1 MTRTL
6 RNRARSRFLFGGI
19 VKRTHLF
26 SGVVLI
32 SLFIALALLPLA
44 AQQFYGTITGTVTD
58 PSGAVVPNATV
69 KVTNTDTNVT
79 VDLKT
84 NGAGVYVANNLIVGT
99 YRVEAEASG
108 FKKSVVDKIVLQV
121 GATPKVNLA
130 LAIGQSAEVVN
141 VTAATAA
148 LLQTQQAD
156 LGQTMDTSLLQNLP
170 IEGGATANGRSPYN
184 LLSLA
189 PGVSQQTGCTNG
201 TGGGSLGACGN
212 EGNVRVSGSR
222 PRTDDNVLDGVA
234 VTSIVFGGPSVTPSV
249 EAIQEFRIEQNS
261 MSAEYGKAGG
271 LIVIQVSKS
280 GTNHFHGSVYEYNR
294 NENWDARDFFAD
306 PTLRQNPY
314 SYNDFGGSIGGP
326 IVKGKLFFFS
336 DIERINNHGATVN
349 HGVTVPN
356 SAYRSGDLGT
366 FCTGNGGT
374 FDSSGNCSN
383 ANFQIYEPGNAGN
396 ASFAIPFNN
405 IANATATPSAASANF
420 LALWPSGGS
429 PVGIGTNVMTINP
442 GYHNTDTLVNPRVDL
457 NLWQSDHLFAAFHY
471 DYYNAFYNNTIT
483 GPAGAGIGR
492 GRQYASTVGWT
503 HTISATMVNEFRF
516 GVSHHL
522 GDRMPSGVGSTSP
535 ALLGIPAIP
544 DCLSS
549 IPDTA
554 NGTKCGTP
562 GVFVNGYGGFSN
574 SGMLYEPSTGLHFSD
589 SLSKLMGK
597 HSLKAGFQAD
607 HYSIDNY
614 QPNGVTGGFTFN
626 GRSTNN
632 PFSDFLFG
640 HFSKNSN
647 FQGQPVF
654 VSSRAWAYAFFV
666 QDDIKLTPKL
676 TLNAGLRWQYDQSF
690 HEIHHGDA
698 FFDPCAV
705 LYSGKSASCVPHW
718 EQFGVNA
725 PDTTFDPSKHQF
737 EPRIGLSWNPA
748 NGFVVRAGYGIMHPG
763 FVGHGRA
770 GDGQP
775 GPNLLWTSNL
785 SGSTWDTASP
795 GCPIPTAAQVTAAIP
810 INGCTVSFSSWAPRS
825 QYPTYSQL
833 WNFTIQKQIGN
844 DTTAQVGYVGSKGT
858 HLPINYAYNI
868 CQQTQ
873 ASTAAEAVL
882 GNPTFNFVG
891 PLSTPNCPAA
901 AAALNAGAGFSPGPV
916 YYWLVI
922 NPGWWGL
929 SSSTYNS
936 MQAQLEHRFSHNFSM
951 LSNFTWSKLIDDSSS
966 DWGGFWS
973 LDVLG
978 QDFYNR
984 KAERSVS
991 AGDIPFRFTLAPVV
1005 QLPFGP
1011 GQKWLNSGLASNV
1024 LGGWRLSTIYTISAG
1039 TPFGITDNSYGY
1051 CNGSGMLTD
1060 RPDLIGNPGSVSGS
1074 NRSVNLWFNNQAMDF
1089 AGTCP
1094 GPGLVNSAPAADFCC
1109 DLTKAFGNAPR
1120 FYSNIRNPGAD
1131 NLDFAIQKDFKIPAG
1146 EQTKLTFEASVFN
1159 LPNHPQFAEPVGDP
1173 TIGYFPATAT
1183 QHAAG
1188 FGAISGTSTYGSR
1201 VIQLG
1206 LHLYF

>member
-1 MTRTL
+1 ML
-6 RNRARSRFLFGGI
+6 
-19 VKRTHLF
+19 
-26 SGVVLI
+26 
-32 SLFIALALLPLA
+32 

-58 PSGAVVPNATV
+58 PSGAVVPNAAV
-69 KVTNTDTNVT
+69 KVTNIDTNVT
-79 VDLKT
+79 VASKT

-99 YRVEAEASG
+99 YRVEAQASN
-108 FKKSVVDKIVLQV
+108 FKKSVVENIVLQV
-121 GATPKVNLA
+121 GATAKADLSLA
-130 LAIGQSAEVVN
+130 VGQSTEIVN
-141 VTAATAA
+141 VTAANAA

-156 LGQTMDTSLLQNLP
+156 LGQTVDTSMLQNLP
-170 IEGGATANGRSPYN
+170 IEGGGANANGRSPYN

-201 TGGGSLGACGN
+201 TGGSSLGACLN

-234 VTSIVFGGPSVTPSV
+234 VTATVFGGPSVTPSV

-280 GTNHFHGSVYEYNR
+280 GTNQFHGSAYLYNR

-314 SYNDFGGSIGGP
+314 NYNDFGGSIGGP
-326 IVKGKLFFFS
+326 IIKGKLFFFS

-356 SAYRSGDLGT
+356 ALFRSGDLGT
-366 FCTGNGGT
+366 LCTGNGFT
-374 FDSSGNCSN
+374 FSSGVCTNT
-383 ANFQIYEPGNAGN
+383 AFQIYDPV
-396 ASFAIPFNN
+396 SHVAIPNN
-405 IANATATPSAASANF
+405 DIATCGSCAPLSTTSANF
-420 LALWPSGGS
+420 LALWPSGGT
-429 PVGIGTNVMTINP
+429 PVGIGTNVITINP
-442 GYHNTDTLVNPRVDL
+442 AYHNTDTLVNPRVDL
-457 NLWQSDHLFAAFHY
+457 NLSQSDHIFGAFHY
-471 DYYNAFYNNTIT
+471 DYFNGVSNDIIT
-483 GPAGAGIGR
+483 GPAGAGIAR

-503 HTISATMVNEFRF
+503 HTINSTTLNEFRF

-522 GDRMPSGVGSTSP
+522 GDRMPFGAGFTSP
-535 ALLGIPAIP
+535 SLLGIPAIP

-562 GVFVNGYGGFSN
+562 GVAVNGYNNFGNG
-574 SGMLYEPSTGLHFSD
+574 GMLYEPSTGLHFSD

-614 QPNGVTGGFTFN
+614 QPNGVTGSFTFN
-626 GRSTNN
+626 GKATNSTGGGSGVGGN
-632 PFSDFLFG
+632 PFADYLFG
-640 HFSKNSN
+640 NFSKTAA
-647 FQGQPVF
+647 FHGQPEF
-654 VSSRAWAYAFFV
+654 VSSRAWSYAFFV

-698 FFDPCAV
+698 FFDPCAI
-705 LYSGKSASCVPHW
+705 LYSGKDPSCVPHW
-718 EQFGVNA
+718 EQFGVGGT

-737 EPRIGLSWNPA
+737 EPRLGLSWSP
-748 NGFVVRAGYGIMHPG
+748 GGGLVVRAGYGIMHSG

-775 GPNLLWTSNL
+775 GPNLLWGSNL
-785 SGSTWDTASP
+785 SGSVWDIATAA
-795 GCPIPTAAQVTAAIP
+795 CPIPTAAQVTAPIP
-810 INGCTVSFSSWAPRS
+810 INGCTVSFSSWAPRT
-825 QYPTYSQL
+825 QYPTYMQL
-833 WNFTIQKQIGN
+833 FNLTVQKQIGN
-844 DTTAQVGYVGSKGT
+844 DTTAQIGYVGSKGT
-858 HLPINYAYNI
+858 HLPVNYAYNI

-873 ASTAAEAVL
+873 ASTAAQAVP
-882 GNPTFNFVG
+882 GNPTFNFTG
-891 PLSTPNCPAA
+891 PLSTPYCPAA

-916 YYWLVI
+916 YFWLTVT
-922 NPGWWGL
+922 PGWWGL
-929 SSSTYNS
+929 SSSTYHS
-936 MQAQLEHRFSHNFSM
+936 LQAQLEHRFSHNFSL

-978 QDFYNR
+978 QDFYHRNT
-984 KAERSVS
+984 ERSVS
-991 AGDIPFRFTLAPVV
+991 AGDIPFRFTMAPVV

-1011 GQKWLNSGLASNV
+1011 GQKWLNSGLAADV

-1039 TPFGITDNSYGY
+1039 TPFGITDNSYGF
-1051 CNGSGMLTD
+1051 CNGSGMLSD
-1060 RPDLIGNPGSVSGS
+1060 RPDLIGNPGSISGT
-1074 NRSVNLWFNNQAMDF
+1074 NRSVNQWFNNQAMDF

-1094 GPGLVNSAPAADFCC
+1094 GPGLINSAPAADFCC

-1120 FYSNIRNPGAD
+1120 FYSNVRNPGAD
-1131 NLDFAIQKDFKIPAG
+1131 NLDFDIQKDFKIPAG
-1146 EQTKLTFEASVFN
+1146 EQTKLTFEAAVFN

-1183 QHAAG
+1183 QHGAG

-1201 VIQLG
+1201 TIQLG

>member
-1 MTRTL
+1 MK
-6 RNRARSRFLFGGI
+6 RS
-19 VKRTHLF
+19 H
-26 SGVVLI
+26 LI
-32 SLFIALALLPLA
+32 SGFLVILLAAAVGSLPVC

-58 PSGAVVPNATV
+58 ATGAVVANASV

-79 VDLKT
+79 LATRT
-84 NGAGVYVANNLIVGT
+84 NSVGVYNVPSLIVGT

-108 FKKSVVDKIVLQV
+108 FKRAIADKITLQV
-121 GATPKVNLA
+121 GATPKVDLVLTVGRSNETVEVT
-130 LAIGQSAEVVN
+130 SAN
-141 VTAATAA
+141 API
-148 LLQTQQAD
+148 LQTEQTD
-156 LGQTMDTSLLQNLP
+156 LGQTMDTSQLANLP
-170 IEGGATANGRSPYN
+170 ILGGGAANGRSPYN
-184 LLSLA
+184 LLPLA
-189 PGVSQQTGCTNG
+189 AGVSQQTGCTNG

-234 VTSIVFGGPSVTPSV
+234 VTSIVFGGPAVTPTV
-249 EAIQEFRIEQNS
+249 DAIQEFRIEQNS

-280 GTNHFHGSVYEYNR
+280 GTNQFHGSGYEYNR
-294 NENWDARDFFAD
+294 NENWDARDYFAD
-306 PTLRQNPY
+306 PTLRTNPY
-314 SYNDFGGSIGGP
+314 NYNDFGGSIGGP
-326 IVKGKLFFFS
+326 IIKGKLFFFS

-349 HGVTVPN
+349 HGVTVPD
-356 SAYRSGDLGT
+356 AAFRSGNLAAL
-366 FCTGNGGT
+366 CTGNGNT
-374 FDSSGNCSN
+374 FDASGTCVDGSGNPVP
-383 ANFQIYEPGNAGN
+383 ADQIFDPGTGN
-396 ASFAIPFNN
+396 PISFNN
-405 IANATATPSAASANF
+405 VANATTPLSTASANF

-442 GYHNTDTLVNPRVDL
+442 AYHNTDTRVNPRVDL
-457 NLWQSDHLFAAFHY
+457 NLSQSDHLFGAFHY
-471 DYYNAFYNNTIT
+471 DYYNAFYNGTIT
-483 GPAGAGIGR
+483 GPAGVGIGR

-503 HTISATMVNEFRF
+503 HTINPTTLNEFRF

-522 GDRMPSGVGSTSP
+522 GDRMPSGVGFTSP
-535 ALLGIPAIP
+535 QLLGIPAIP

-549 IPDTA
+549 IPDTD

-562 GVFVNGYGGFSN
+562 GVAVNGYSGFSN

-589 SLSKLMGK
+589 SLNKLMGK
-597 HSLKAGFQAD
+597 HSLKVGFQAD

-626 GRSTNN
+626 GSGGTHN

-640 HFSKNSN
+640 RFSKTSN

-654 VSSRAWAYAFFV
+654 VSSRAWSYAFFV

-698 FFDPCAV
+698 FFDPCAI
-705 LYSGKSASCVPHW
+705 LYSGKDPSCVPHW
-718 EQFGVNA
+718 EQFGVGGT
-725 PDTTFDPSKHQF
+725 PDSTFDPSKHQF
-737 EPRIGLSWNPA
+737 EPRLGLSWNPVP
-748 NGFVVRAGYGIMHPG
+748 GFVVRAGYGIMHPG

-775 GPNLLWTSNL
+775 GPNLLWTSHL
-785 SGSTWDTASP
+785 SGAVWDTATP
-795 GCPIPTAAQVTAAIP
+795 ACPIPTAADVTAPIP
-810 INGCTVSFSSWAPRS
+810 INGCTISFSSWAPRS
-825 QYPTYSQL
+825 QYPTYTQL
-833 WNFTIQKQIGN
+833 WNFTVQKQIGAA
-844 DTTAQVGYVGSKGT
+844 TTAQVAYVGSKGN

-868 CQQTQ
+868 CQQTP
-873 ASTAAEAVL
+873 ASTAAENIPGVF
-882 GNPTFNFVG
+882 PSPSFDFVG
-891 PLSTPNCPAA
+891 PVSTPNCPAA
-901 AAALNAGAGFSPGPV
+901 AAAINAGAGFQPGPV
-916 YYWLVI
+916 YYWLTV

-929 SSSTYNS
+929 SSSIYHS
-936 MQAQLEHRFSHNFSM
+936 MQAQFDHRFSHNFSM
-951 LSNFTWSKLIDDSSS
+951 LANFTWSKLIDDSSS

-991 AGDIPFRFTLAPVV
+991 AGDIPLRFTMAPVV

-1011 GQKWLNSGLASNV
+1011 GQKWLNSGVASNV
-1024 LGGWRLSTIYTISAG
+1024 LGGWRVSTIYTISAG

-1051 CNGSGMLTD
+1051 CNGAGVLSD
-1060 RPDLIGNPGSVSGS
+1060 RPNLIGNPGSISGS
-1074 NRSVNLWFNNQAMDF
+1074 NRNVNLWFNNQAMDF

-1094 GPGLVNSAPAADFCC
+1094 GPGLVNSASSTPFGCC
-1109 DLTKAFGNAPR
+1109 DVTKAFGNAPR
-1120 FYSNIRNPGAD
+1120 FYSNVRNPGAN
-1131 NLDFAIQKDFKIPAG
+1131 NLDFDIQKDFKIPAG
-1146 EQTKLTFEASVFN
+1146 EQTKLTFEAAIFN

-1183 QHAAG
+1183 QQAAG
-1188 FGAISGTSTYGSR
+1188 FGAISGTSSYSNR
-1201 VIQLG
+1201 IIQLG

>member
-1 MTRTL
+1 MTQTR
-6 RNRARSRFLFGGI
+6 I
-19 VKRTHLF
+19 VA
-26 SGVVLI
+26 VVVGSVIFVLVCA
-32 SLFIALALLPLA
+32 FNVA

-58 PSGAVVPNATV
+58 PSGAVLPNTTI
-69 KVTNTDTNVT
+69 KVTNVDTGVAT
-79 VDLKT
+79 TLKT
-84 NGAGVYVANNLIVGT
+84 NGAGVYVASSLIVGT
-99 YRVEAEASG
+99 YRVEAQAAG
-108 FKKSVVDKIVLQV
+108 FKRTVVDKIILEV
-121 GATPKVNLA
+121 GATPKVDLA
-130 LAIGQSAEVVN
+130 LAVGQSTESVTVN
-141 VTAATAA
+141 ESNAPI
-148 LLQTQQAD
+148 LQTQQAD
-156 LGQTMDTSLLQNLP
+156 LGQTMDTSMLANLP
-170 IEGGATANGRSPYN
+170 IEGGGANANGRSPYN

-201 TGGGSLGACGN
+201 TGGSSLGACGN

-234 VTSIVFGGPSVTPSV
+234 VTAVVFGGPSVTPSV
-249 EAIQEFRIEQNS
+249 DAIQEFRIEQNS

-280 GTNHFHGSVYEYNR
+280 GTNQVHGSGYEYNR

-306 PTLRQNPY
+306 PTLRKNPY
-314 SYNDFGGSIGGP
+314 NYNDFGGSVGGP

-336 DIERINNHGATVN
+336 DIERITNHGETVN

-356 SAYRSGDLGT
+356 ALFRSGDLGT
-366 FCTGNGGT
+366 LCTGNGFT
-374 FDSSGNCSN
+374 FSSGVCTNT
-383 ANFQIYEPGNAGN
+383 AFQIYDPVSHNP
-396 ASFAIPFNN
+396 IPNN
-405 IANATATPSAASANF
+405 DIAACGGCSPTSVASANF
-420 LALWPSGGS
+420 LALWPSGGT

-442 GYHNTDTLVNPRVDL
+442 PYHNTDTLVNPRVDL
-457 NLWQSDHLFAAFHY
+457 NLSQSDHIFGAFHY
-471 DYYNAFYNNTIT
+471 DYYNAFYNNTIL
-483 GPAGAGIGR
+483 GPAGVGIGR

-503 HTISATMVNEFRF
+503 HTISPTTLNEFRF

-522 GDRMPSGVGSTSP
+522 GDRMPSGVGFTSP

-562 GVFVNGYGGFSN
+562 GVSVNGYGGFSN

-597 HSLKAGFQAD
+597 HSLKVGFQAD

-614 QPNGVTGGFTFN
+614 QPNGVTGN
-626 GRSTNN
+626 
-632 PFSDFLFG
+632 FLFNNG
-640 HFSKNSN
+640 QATNSTGAGGGVGGNAFASYLFGRPSKTSS
-647 FQGQPVF
+647 FQGQSVF
-654 VSSRAWAYAFFV
+654 VSSRAWSYAFFV

-718 EQFGVNA
+718 NQFGVNA

-737 EPRIGLSWNPA
+737 EPRIGLSWNPMA
-748 NGFVVRAGYGIMHPG
+748 GFVVRAGYGIMHSG

-785 SGSTWDTASP
+785 SGSVWDTATP
-795 GCPIPTAAQVTAAIP
+795 ACPIPTAAQVTSAIP
-810 INGCTVSFSSWAPRS
+810 INNCTVSFSSWAPRS
-825 QYPTYSQL
+825 QYPTYMQL
-833 WNFTIQKQIGN
+833 FNLTVQKQIGN
-844 DTTAQVGYVGSKGT
+844 DTTAQIGYVGSKGT

-873 ASTAAEAVL
+873 ASTAAEAVP
-882 GNPTFNFVG
+882 GNPTFDFVG

-916 YYWLVI
+916 YFWLAI

-929 SSSTYNS
+929 SSSTYHS
-936 MQAQLEHRFSHNFSM
+936 MQAQFQHRFSHNFSM

-1011 GQKWLNSGLASNV
+1011 GQKWLNSGLAADV
-1024 LGGWRLSTIYTISAG
+1024 LGGWRMSAIYTISAG

-1060 RPDLIGNPGSVSGS
+1060 RPDLVGNPGSISGS

-1120 FYSNIRNPGAD
+1120 FYSNVRNPGAD
-1131 NLDFAIQKDFKIPAG
+1131 NLDFDIQKDFKIPAG
-1146 EQTKLTFEASVFN
+1146 ERTKLTVEASVFN

-1188 FGAISGTSTYGSR
+1188 FGSISGTSTYGSR
-1201 VIQLG
+1201 TLQLG